1 MSPFTAVAST
11 AVADAAAYT
20 AAILGML
27 GSRDPFEVLR
37 ATPAAVRQA
46 VAGLPPAIVST
57 PERPG
62 KWSMGQVAQHLAD
75 AELVGAFRYRMILA
89 HDRPAIP
96 GYDQDRWA
104 ERLRYAESDLAGALE
119 QLEALRAANL
129 RLLERTS
136 PEERRRVGIHAER
149 GEESVEHLMRMYAGH
164 DLVHLRQLARI
175 AGTVAPSRSPVVH
188 PSREG

>member
-1 MSPFTAVAST
+1 MSQFTGAAST

-20 AAILGML
+20 AAILDTL
-27 GSRDPFEVLR
+27 GDRDPFEVLR
-37 ATPAAVRQA
+37 ATPASLRQA
-46 VAGLPPAIVST
+46 VAGLPAAIVSR

-62 KWSMGQVAQHLAD
+62 KWSMGQVVQHLAD
-75 AELVGAFRYRMILA
+75 AELVGGFRYRMILA

-104 ERLRYAESDLAGALE
+104 ERLRYGDSDLDLALA
-119 QLEALRAANL
+119 QFTALRAANV

-136 PEERRRVGIHAER
+136 PDERRRVGIHAER
-149 GEESVEHLMRMYAGH
+149 GEESVDHLMRMYAGH

-175 AGTVAPSRSPVVH
+175 AAAVMATT
-188 PSREG
+188 